1 MTALTPTRFS
11 RAAIKWTSKMR
22 ETRSLVSKAGHYRF
36 IMPPAYNFDACTCTA
51 YAHTCVCTI
60 SYNYTCNSSPCVCTP
75 DLFNQNCYI
84 PLSDDFRQSACIS
97 FVQHFVEKYASKYT
111 GNAAHAA
118 SKQQPVEN
126 GLTSSNH
133 NNSSSDVTQVT
144 RDATAAKA
152 VLRYRVENY
161 PKSH

>member
-1 MTALTPTRFS
+1 MHVHVRHMHIHVSARLVIIIHVILL
-11 RAAIKWTSKMR
+11 RACVHLIYSIK
-22 ETRSLVSKAGHYRF
+22 
-36 IMPPAYNFDACTCTA
+36 
-51 YAHTCVCTI
+51 
-60 SYNYTCNSSPCVCTP
+60 
-75 DLFNQNCYI
+75 CYI

-126 GLTSSNH
+126 GLTSSSH